1 MIWDPI
7 QIKRHQGK
15 GDYRFNY
22 SCAFLKEK
30 HEISSVLAIQKLLNE
45 IVKSDIVKLHAM
57 WGFGMYL
64 MHLADYLTRRKY
76 NKEERRKESRQQ
88 RIVDRKKCRICG
100 KDFDNGSRLGT
111 HMKEK
116 HPGIL

>member
-1 MIWDPI
+1 MLVTIERI
-7 QIKRHQGK
+7 L
-15 GDYRFNY
+15 FNIDFVFLNVY
-22 SCAFLKEK
+22 SSG
-30 HEISSVLAIQKLLNE
+30 INKLLSE
-45 IVKSDIVKLHAM
+45 IIKSDIVKLHAM